1 MRQRISSGAP
11 MEPTIGYSRAIRVGN
26 QVWVSAT
33 AAIWPDGH
41 VDPDAAAQADRCLE
55 IIEAALSEAGATL
68 RDVVRTR
75 IYLADAADCEAV
87 SRVHGRYFGAI
98 RPANSLVEVSALI
111 GDYKVEIE
119 AEALLD

>member
-1 MRQRISSGAP
+1 VVCRG
-11 MEPTIGYSRAIRVGN
+11 
-26 QVWVSAT
+26 
-33 AAIWPDGH
+33 
-41 VDPDAAAQADRCLE
+41 DAAGQAVYILDK
-55 IIEAALSEAGATL
+55 IAASIASLGGSLA
-68 RDVVRTR
+68 DVVRTR

-87 SRVHGRYFGAI
+87 SRVHGRYFGAT